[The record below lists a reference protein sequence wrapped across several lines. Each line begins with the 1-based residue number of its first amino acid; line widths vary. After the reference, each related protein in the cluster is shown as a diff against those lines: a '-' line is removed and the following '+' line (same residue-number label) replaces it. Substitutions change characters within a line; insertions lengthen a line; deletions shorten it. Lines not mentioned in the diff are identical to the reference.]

1 MCPAKPSD
9 RVHRGRLSHHEEHI
23 TTVTTE
29 KQRYR
34 IGIGGIAIESSTFTP
49 LHSTLADFRIGRG
62 KSMQEMYPY
71 LPNWTWRDPDDIEF
85 VPCLKARAI
94 PGGQVTADAY
104 DTMKSELLERIA
116 AALPLDGFFFD
127 VHGAMSV
134 VGMDDAE
141 GDLAAAIREI
151 VGPGCIISAGM
162 DLHGNVTERLVSL
175 IDVFT
180 AYREAPHIDA
190 METKERAVSH
200 LLHLLDTGIP
210 PHRAWVHIP
219 VSLQGERTSTFVE
232 PGRTVYGRLKESDA
246 VPGVIDPSLWVGYAW
261 ADQPRNSATVVVT
274 GTDVEAITTE
284 AEKIARRYWDAREDF
299 GYGVPTGD
307 PDWTIDEALNV
318 GKKPVIIS
326 DAGDNPTAGGAGDV
340 PFMVERLLAREELRS
355 GERTA
360 IVAAVPGAEA
370 VQTCFAAGIGAEVTV
385 SIGGVLDPVNGA
397 PLEITGTVH
406 ALLRD
411 DPIGGDVAVVKT
423 GGVYVIVPTRR
434 RPYHRLDEFE
444 ALDLRVPEHDIF
456 VVKLGYLHPE
466 YRDIAT
472 AALMALSPGGVNPD
486 TASLPYH
493 RVQRPLYPLDPDMPD
508 PDLTPVVFE
517 PIGG

>member
-1 MCPAKPSD
+1 M
-9 RVHRGRLSHHEEHI
+9 
-23 TTVTTE
+23 
-29 KQRYR
+29 YR
-34 IGIGGIAIESSTFTP
+34 IGIGGIAIESSTFSP
-49 LHSTLADFRIGRG
+49 LHSTLDDFRIGRG
-62 KSMQEMYPY
+62 EGMQEMYPY
-71 LPNWTWRDPDDIEF
+71 LPDWTFRGRDDIEF

-104 DTMKSELLERIA
+104 QAMKTELLERIE

-162 DLHGNVTERLVSL
+162 DLHGNITPRLVAQ

-190 METKERAVSH
+190 METRERAVAH
-200 LLHLLDTGIP
+200 LVHLLDTGTRP
-210 PHRAWVHIP
+210 YRAWVRIP

-232 PGRTVYGRLKESDA
+232 PGKTVYGKLKESDA

-261 ADQPRNSATVVVT
+261 ADEPRNSATVVVT
-274 GTDVEAITTE
+274 GTDVDAISRE

-299 GYGVPTGD
+299 GYGVPTGSV
-307 PDWTIDEALNV
+307 DWTIDEALKV
-318 GKKPVIIS
+318 GEKPVIIS

-355 GERTA
+355 GEKTA
-360 IVAAVPGAEA
+360 IVAAVPNAQA
-370 VQTCFAAGIGAEVTV
+370 VTACFDAGVGNPVTV
-385 SIGGVLDPVNGA
+385 TIGGVLDPVHGS
-397 PLEITGTVH
+397 PLEIAGTVH

-411 DPIGGDVAVVKT
+411 DPIGGDVAVVKS
-423 GGVYVIVPTRR
+423 GGVHVIVPTRR
-434 RPYHRLDEFE
+434 RPYHRLDELA
-444 ALDLRVPEHDIF
+444 ALDLPVPEHDIF

-466 YRDIAT
+466 YRDV
-472 AALMALSPGGVNPD
+472 AAAAYMALSPGAVNPD
-486 TASLPYH
+486 TASLPYE
-493 RVQRPLYPLDPDMPD
+493 RVQRPIYPLDPDMPD
-508 PDLTPVVFE
+508 PDLTPTIFE